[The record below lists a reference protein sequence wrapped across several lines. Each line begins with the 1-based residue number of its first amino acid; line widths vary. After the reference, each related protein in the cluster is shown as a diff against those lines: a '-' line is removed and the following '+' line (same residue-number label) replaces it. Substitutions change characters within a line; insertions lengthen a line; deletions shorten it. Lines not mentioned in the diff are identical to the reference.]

1 MNRFTLV
8 LAALALP
15 LAACG
20 PGLYT
25 RAEVVYAEPPQ
36 YTYVVPVERV
46 VIVARDVLENRGYVV
61 YRVDQEG
68 PDRVIWARRGD
79 DEVVR
84 VFATPQGERVLVR
97 GLTDVRDRGRHN
109 EWVRR
114 GRAEEVVGEVDGRL
128 RREAH

>member
-1 MNRFTLV
+1 MNRFAL
-8 LAALALP
+8 LLSSLALP

-20 PGLYT
+20 PGIYT

-46 VIVARDVLENRGYVV
+46 VIVTREVLENRGYVV
-61 YRVDQEG
+61 YRVEQDG
-68 PDRVIWARRGD
+68 PNRVIWARHGD

-84 VFATPQGERVLVR
+84 VFAAPEGQRVHVR
-97 GLTDVRDRGRHN
+97 GLTEVRDRGKHKG
-109 EWVRR
+109 WVKR
-114 GRAEEVVGEVDGRL
+114 GRAEDVVGEVDGRL